1 MKANT
6 YIREVEV
13 KFKTHRKTR
22 EQIKITSSGAAVKL
36 FSDLQKET
44 QEKIIAL
51 HLDARATVTCF
62 QVVFIGTS
70 TQSITDPKAILRTA
84 LLTNSNSIILI
95 HNHPSGDPTPSED
108 DINAKLQLAI
118 ACAYLNLQLLDFI
131 IIGDNGKYF
140 SCADRGILS
149 NAKLNKLRKE

>member
-1 MKANT
+1 MKANA

-13 KFKTHRKTR
+13 KFKTKPRTR
-22 EQIKITSSGAAVKL
+22 EKITITSSRAAVKL
-36 FSDLQKET
+36 FRDLQKET

-70 TQSITDPKAILRTA
+70 TSSITDPKAILRTA

-108 DINAKLQLAI
+108 DINSKIQLST

-131 IIGDNGKYF
+131 IIGDNGTYF
-140 SCADRGILS
+140 SCADKGILKS
-149 NAKLNKLRKE
+149 KEQTR